1 MRNSIRGV
9 DMKHNILIG
18 GAAGLGIDTI
28 SVLVEKILK
37 RKGYHI
43 HSSKDYMSRV
53 RGGHNFI
60 QVRVGT
66 EPIYSHWPIVD
77 VIVALDKETVELHRQ
92 RLTEEGVIICDE
104 AMEVQDS
111 RVLKVPMD
119 RIAKEVNNKRATG
132 SVAAGA
138 LLKLLGQSQELAAE
152 VFEEKFEKETAA
164 SNLAAFGQG
173 YEFAPEKFKL
183 STDKK
188 DEYILINGNAAIALG
203 ALAGGVSFYA
213 SYPMT
218 PATSIMTQLSMRQ
231 DDAGIAVEQAE
242 DEISAVNMAMGA
254 SYAGVRSMTGTSGGG
269 FALMVE
275 ALSLQGMMELPL
287 VVVNSQRPG
296 PSTGMATRTEQSDLD
311 FVLTAGH
318 GEFPRM
324 VLAVKNP
331 EDAFYQTARALN
343 IADKYQVLVILLTDQ
358 YLADSARN
366 IAPFNFE
373 RVTIHRYFSHPA
385 QGEDYKRYV
394 PTENG
399 VSPRIIPGK
408 HPGAVVLADSHE
420 HNEYG
425 HISESAEIRT
435 AMMKKRMKKLEGLA
449 AEVMEPEYFG
459 VEEPEVLLIGWGS
472 MEGPLREAV
481 ELLTGEGKRAGALVF
496 GDLYP
501 LPTKQ
506 LKRYA
511 SKAKKLVNV
520 EQNFTGQLA
529 RLIRQ
534 ETGIFMTDSILNY
547 NGRQMDSYT
556 IWSRVKK
563 EVL

>member
-1 MRNSIRGV
+1 
-9 DMKHNILIG
+9 MKHNILIG
-18 GAAGLGIDTI
+18 GAAGLGMDTI
-28 SVLVEKILK
+28 SILVEKILK

-60 QVRVGT
+60 QIRVGT
-66 EPIYSHWPIVD
+66 EPIYSHWPILD
-77 VIVALDKETVELHRQ
+77 VIVALDKETVEFHRE
-92 RLTEEGVIICDE
+92 RLTEEGIIICDE
-104 AMEVQDS
+104 AMEVQDR

-119 RIAKEVNNKRATG
+119 RIARDVNNPRATG

-138 LLKLLGQSQELAAE
+138 LLKLLGQNEELAAE
-152 VFEEKFEKETAA
+152 VFGEKFEKETAA
-164 SNLAAFGQG
+164 SNLAAFQQG

-188 DEYILINGNAAIALG
+188 DEDILINGNAAIALG

-231 DDAGIAVEQAE
+231 DDAGIVVEQVE
-242 DEISAVNMAMGA
+242 DEISAVNMAIGA
-254 SYAGVRSMTGTSGGG
+254 SYAGVRAMTGTSGGG

-275 ALSLQGMMELPL
+275 ALSLQGIMELPL

-296 PSTGMATRTEQSDLD
+296 PSTGIATRTEQSDLD

-324 VLAVKNP
+324 VLAVRNP

-366 IAPFNFE
+366 IAPFDFE
-373 RVTIHRYFSHPA
+373 RVTIDRYFSSPIE
-385 QGEDYKRYV
+385 GEDYKRYI

-408 HPGAVVLADSHE
+408 HPGAVVMADSHE

-449 AEVMEPEYFG
+449 AEILEPEYFG

-472 MEGPLREAV
+472 MEGPLKEAV
-481 ELLTGEGKRAGALVF
+481 ELLIAEGKAAGALVF

-506 LKRYA
+506 LKKYA
-511 SKAKKLVNV
+511 AKAKKLVNV

-547 NGRQMDSYT
+547 NGRQLDSYT

>member
-1 MRNSIRGV
+1 
-9 DMKHNILIG
+9 MKHNILIG
-18 GAAGLGIDTI
+18 GAAGLGMDTI
-28 SVLVEKILK
+28 SILVEKILK

-60 QVRVGT
+60 QIRVGT
-66 EPIYSHWPIVD
+66 EPIYSHWPILD
-77 VIVALDKETVELHRQ
+77 VIVALDKETVEFHRE
-92 RLTEEGVIICDE
+92 RLTEEGIIICDE
-104 AMEVQDS
+104 AMEVQDR

-119 RIAKEVNNKRATG
+119 RIARDVNNPRATG

-138 LLKLLGQSQELAAE
+138 LLKLLGQNEELAAE
-152 VFEEKFEKETAA
+152 VFGEKFEKETAA
-164 SNLAAFGQG
+164 SNLAAFQQG

-188 DEYILINGNAAIALG
+188 DEDILINGNAAIALG

-218 PATSIMTQLSMRQ
+218 PATSIMTQLSMRK
-231 DDAGIAVEQAE
+231 DDAGIVVEQVE
-242 DEISAVNMAMGA
+242 DEISAVNMAIGA
-254 SYAGVRSMTGTSGGG
+254 SYAGVRAMTGTSGGG

-275 ALSLQGMMELPL
+275 ALSLQGIMELPL

-296 PSTGMATRTEQSDLD
+296 PSTGIATRTEQSDLD

-324 VLAVKNP
+324 VLAVRNP

-366 IAPFNFE
+366 IAPFDFE
-373 RVTIHRYFSHPA
+373 RVTIDRYFSSPIE
-385 QGEDYKRYV
+385 GEDYKRYI

-408 HPGAVVLADSHE
+408 HPGAVVMADSHE

-449 AEVMEPEYFG
+449 AEILEPEYFG
-459 VEEPEVLLIGWGS
+459 VEEPDVLLIGWGS
-472 MEGPLREAV
+472 MEGPLKEAV
-481 ELLTGEGKRAGALVF
+481 ELLITEGKAAGALVF

-506 LKRYA
+506 LKKYA
-511 SKAKKLVNV
+511 AKAKKLANV

-547 NGRQMDSYT
+547 NGRQLDSYT

>member
-1 MRNSIRGV
+1 
-9 DMKHNILIG
+9 MKYNILIG
-18 GAAGLGIDTI
+18 GAAGLGMDTI
-28 SVLVEKILK
+28 SVLIEKILK
-37 RKGYHI
+37 RKGYSI

-60 QVRVGT
+60 QVRVST
-66 EPIYSHWPIVD
+66 EPIYSHWPVLD
-77 VIVALDKETVELHRQ
+77 VIIALDKETVEFHQ
-92 RLTEEGVIICDE
+92 ERLTAQGVIICDE

-111 RVLKVPMD
+111 RALKVPMAK
-119 RIAKEVNNKRATG
+119 IAAEVGNPRTSG

-138 LLKLLGQSQELAAE
+138 LLKLLGQSLELAAE
-152 VFEEKFEKETAA
+152 VFEEKFEKESAA
-164 SNLAAFGQG
+164 SNLAAFQKG
-173 YEFAPEKFKL
+173 YEFTSKRFEL
-183 STDKK
+183 NTDKK
-188 DEYILINGNAAIALG
+188 DENILINGNAAIAMG

-231 DDAGIAVEQAE
+231 DDAGIVVEQVE
-242 DEISAVNMAMGA
+242 DEISAINMAIGA
-254 SYAGVRSMTGTSGGG
+254 SYAGVRAMTGTSGGG

-275 ALSLQGMMELPL
+275 ALSLQGIMELPL

-296 PSTGMATRTEQSDLD
+296 PSTGIATRTEQSDLD

-324 VLAVKNP
+324 VLAVRNP

-343 IADKYQVLVILLTDQ
+343 IADKYQALVIILTDQ
-358 YLADSARN
+358 YLADSART
-366 IAPFNFE
+366 IAPFDFE
-373 RVTIHRYFSHPA
+373 KVTIDRCFSSPA
-385 QGEDYKRYV
+385 VGEDYKRYV

-399 VSPRIIPGK
+399 VSPRIVPGK
-408 HPGAVVLADSHE
+408 IPGAVVLADSHE

-435 AMMKKRMKKLEGLA
+435 AMMKKRMKKLEGIS
-449 AEVMEPEYFG
+449 AEMIEPEYFG
-459 VEEPEVLLIGWGS
+459 VEEPEILLLGWGS
-472 MEGPLREAV
+472 MEGPLQEAV
-481 ELLTGEGKRAGALVF
+481 ELLTQEGIAVGALVF

-501 LPTKQ
+501 LPVKK
-506 LKRYA
+506 LKKYA
-511 SKAKKLVNV
+511 AKAQKLVNV

-547 NGRQMDSYT
+547 NGRQLDSYT

>member
-1 MRNSIRGV
+1 
-9 DMKHNILIG
+9 MKHNILIG
-18 GAAGLGIDTI
+18 GAAGLGMDTI

-60 QVRVGT
+60 QIRVGT
-66 EPIYSHWPIVD
+66 EPIYSHWPILD
-77 VIVALDKETVELHRQ
+77 VIVALDKETVEFHQ
-92 RLTEEGVIICDE
+92 ERLSDQGVIICDE
-104 AMEVQDS
+104 TLDIQD
-111 RVLKVPMD
+111 RRALKVPMAK
-119 RIAKEVNNKRATG
+119 IAAEVGNPRTSG

-138 LLKLLGQSQELAAE
+138 LLKLLGQSLEQVKE
-152 VFEEKFEKETAA
+152 VFEEKFEKESAV
-164 SNLAAFGQG
+164 SNLAAFQKG
-173 YEFAPEKFKL
+173 YEFASKKFEFN
-183 STDKK
+183 TNKK
-188 DEYILINGNAAIALG
+188 DENILINGNAAIAMG
-203 ALAGGVSFYA
+203 ALTGGVSFYA

-231 DDAGIAVEQAE
+231 DDAGIVVEQVE
-242 DEISAVNMAMGA
+242 DEISAINMAIGA
-254 SYAGVRSMTGTSGGG
+254 SYAGVRAMTGTSGGG

-275 ALSLQGMMELPL
+275 ALSLQGIMELPL

-296 PSTGMATRTEQSDLD
+296 PSTGIATRTEQSDLD

-324 VLAVKNP
+324 VLAVRNP
-331 EDAFYQTARALN
+331 EDAFYQTVRALN
-343 IADKYQVLVILLTDQ
+343 IADKYQALVIILTDQ
-358 YLADSARN
+358 YLADSART
-366 IAPFNFE
+366 IAPFDFE
-373 RVTIHRYFSHPA
+373 KVTIDRYFSSPA
-385 QGEDYKRYV
+385 EGENYKRYV

-408 HPGAVVLADSHE
+408 IPGAVVLADSHE

-435 AMMKKRMKKLEGLA
+435 AMMKKRMKKLEGIS
-449 AEVMEPEYFG
+449 AEVIEPEYFG
-459 VEEPEVLLIGWGS
+459 VEEPEILLLGWGS
-472 MEGPLREAV
+472 MEGPLQEAV
-481 ELLTGEGKRAGALVF
+481 ELLTLEGIAVGALVF

-501 LPTKQ
+501 LPVKK
-506 LKRYA
+506 LKKYA
-511 SKAKKLVNV
+511 AKAQKLVNV

-547 NGRQMDSYT
+547 NGRQLDSYT